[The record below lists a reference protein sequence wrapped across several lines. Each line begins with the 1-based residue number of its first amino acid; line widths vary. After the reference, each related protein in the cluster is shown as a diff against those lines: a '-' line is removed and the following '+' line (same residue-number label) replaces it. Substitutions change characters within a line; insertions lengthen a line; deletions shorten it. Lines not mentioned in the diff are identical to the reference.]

1 MSSEARATLG
11 AFCVFGVAAVLI
23 MSAEWWAGLTI
34 THSIRYNLVWTEQFR
49 DLVREGI
56 LYPRLLL
63 RSWDGLGSPT
73 FYFYPPLFFWI
84 AAALDAISLQ
94 LLPLAALVSAT
105 TAIALAASGGTM
117 WLWLRSKGAERPIV
131 FAVAYMIAP
140 YHLYDIYV
148 RGALAESLSFAMLPI
163 AALALDRLAKG
174 QRGGIAM
181 LATACSL
188 LLLTHLPVAFVTIVL
203 LLVPYTLFLAISAEG
218 AVIFLAKAAVGG
230 LIGLGIAA
238 GYWLPIVW
246 LTPFISIHAFT
257 GPFFMPSNWFF
268 WAPWRW
274 VRSDTLPIMI
284 TLTAAY
290 ALVALIA
297 LRKTSQ
303 SRFWAGLS
311 LAAAAMAGGFVPF
324 FWDLPGF
331 THVQFPYRCLVV
343 VEFATLTA
351 VSLTWSTEATVR
363 YAGMAFALFAAWL
376 MPPVVAQR
384 VIGTSQVARDG
395 LAELTAQYRD
405 APEYLPSGL
414 SIPIDSDLLPD
425 PAMVQLPAGPPTPLA
440 IAGPQTIELGASSS
454 GVVVVRRFYYPLWRV
469 TDAEG
474 RLMKTFAIGPD
485 RLLAWRGPPGNHRY
499 TLSPG
504 PAKGEREGGW
514 ITVFSLLAAVVTVA
528 RVRKI

>member
-1 MSSEARATLG
+1 MSSGARATLD

-34 THSIRYNLVWTEQFR
+34 TDSIRYNRVWTEQFR
-49 DLVREGI
+49 DMVREGT
-56 LYPRLLL
+56 LYPRFHL

-84 AAALDAISLQ
+84 AAALDAASLQ
-94 LLPLAALVSAT
+94 LLPLGALVSAT
-105 TAIALAASGGTM
+105 TATALAASGCAM
-117 WLWLRSKGAERPIV
+117 WVWLRSKGAEKPIV

-148 RGALAESLSFAMLPI
+148 RGALAETLSFAMLPI
-163 AALALDRLAKG
+163 AALALDWLAKG
-174 QRGGIAM
+174 RRGGIAM
-181 LATACSL
+181 LAVACSL
-188 LLLTHLPVAFVTIVL
+188 LLLAHLPVAFVTIIL
-203 LLVPYTLFLAISAEG
+203 LLVPYALFLAISAEG
-218 AVIFLAKAAVGG
+218 AVTFLAKAAVGG

-238 GYWLPIVW
+238 GYWLPIIW
-246 LTPFISIHAFT
+246 LTPFISVHAFT

-274 VRSDTLPIMI
+274 VRSDTLSIIIP
-284 TLTAAY
+284 LTAAY

-303 SRFWAGLS
+303 SRFWGGLS
-311 LAAAAMAGGFVPF
+311 LGAAAMAGGFIPF
-324 FWDLPGF
+324 FWELPGF

-351 VSLTWSTEATVR
+351 ASLAWSTDATVR
-363 YAGMAFALFAAWL
+363 YPGMAFALFAAWL

-384 VIGTSQVARDG
+384 VIGTHQVAQDR
-395 LAELTAQYRD
+395 LAELSAQHRD
-405 APEYLPSGL
+405 APEYLPRGL
-414 SIPIDSDLLPD
+414 SIPIDSELLPD
-425 PAMVQLPAGPPTPLA
+425 PMMVQLPPAPLTPPATG
-440 IAGPQTIELGASSS
+440 GPQTIELSPSAS

-474 RLMKTFAIGPD
+474 RLMKTFAIGPNK
-485 RLLAWRGPPGNHRY
+485 LLAWRGPPGNHRY

-504 PAKGEREGGW
+504 PAQGEQEGAW
-514 ITVFSLLAAVVTVA
+514 ITIFSLLAAVVTVV
-528 RVRKI
+528 RVGKI